1 MTSRSEKCRELKSLH
16 VPDISCA
23 VSTFHVR
30 RCHIIFIA
38 IFRKYTRK
46 FQQKYEVSKF
56 QRQETQ
62 DSRKYIDCLDYMAF
76 SLAAGEILPSY
87 ADAAVTKLMSKVW
100 SNWLTEARFF
110 LCQYVTCWYLVMCF

>member
-16 VPDISCA
+16 VPDINCA

-62 DSRKYIDCLDYMAF
+62 DSRKYIVQHKRY
-76 SLAAGEILPSY
+76 
-87 ADAAVTKLMSKVW
+87 TK
-100 SNWLTEARFF
+100 T
-110 LCQYVTCWYLVMCF
+110 